1 MLKAAM
7 ILICLLSA
15 STVGAA
21 EAVRVAIYRGPA
33 GCEGCSEAVAHAF
46 ERTDR
51 DFSIEFVGPGEET
64 AVGDVSLKVFDIYVQ
79 PGGGQ
84 DISGAMED
92 LGSDGTSAIRAF
104 VGEGG
109 KFLGLCMGA
118 YLASASNLGLIADD
132 LDSEVGRPGF
142 PVTTIDDTSVAVVW
156 DGEDDHVFFQD
167 GPYFIAHAGEA
178 GYEQIALYQN
188 GDIAA
193 ARYAFGKG
201 VVVLSGPHPEAEK
214 EWFSAADLPLDT
226 MPRSDVFGAL
236 VERLGY

>member
-1 MLKAAM
+1 MLKAAL

-33 GCEGCSEAVAHAF
+33 GCEGCSEAVARAF
-46 ERTDR
+46 ERTDS

-84 DISGAMED
+84 DIPGAMED
-92 LGSDGTSAIRAF
+92 LGNDGASAIRAF
-104 VGEGG
+104 VEEGG

-118 YLASASNLGLIADD
+118 YLASASNLGLITDD

-142 PVTTIDDTSVAVVW
+142 PVTTIADTSVAVIW
-156 DGEDDHVFFQD
+156 DGEDDQVFFQD